1 MPTSVYDD
9 EFERRFVAEY
19 LKDLNGRAAVK
30 RAGGAA
36 DSAASQASRAYVL
49 LRKPHIKEML
59 AKAMAARAAR
69 VEIRADEVLRSIH
82 AAAFTDPNEIVEIR
96 RGCCRHCYGVKFR
109 YQYADEKELEEGRE
123 KFEATARGLVDAFEH
138 GGIGF
143 DPRLDPNDECT
154 QCGGEGGAYV
164 HVKDT
169 RNLSPAARALFAGAK
184 QTKDGIEVKL
194 HDQMKSREL
203 LMRHLGLLNDKLE
216 VTGNLGERIIAARKR
231 ARGAS

>member
-9 EFERRFVAEY
+9 EFERRFIAEY
-19 LKDLNGRAAVK
+19 LKDLNGRAAVR

-36 DSAASQASRAYVL
+36 DSAASQASRAYIL
-49 LRKPHIKEML
+49 LRKPHIKE
-59 AKAMAARAAR
+59 AIEKAFAARAAR
-69 VEIRADEVLRSIH
+69 AEIRADDVLRALH
-82 AAAFTDPNEIVEIR
+82 AVAFTDPNEIVEIR
-96 RGCCRHCYGVKFR
+96 RGCCRHCYGTEHR
-109 YQYADEKELEEGRE
+109 YQYRDEKELSRARDE
-123 KFEATARGLVDAFEH
+123 FDSSTRGLVETFEH
-138 GGIGF
+138 GGVGF
-143 DPRLDPNDECT
+143 DPKLDPHEECT
-154 QCGGEGGAYV
+154 ACGGEGGAYV

-169 RNLSPAARALFAGAK
+169 RTLSPAARALFAGAK

-194 HDQMKSREL
+194 HPQDKAREL